1 MLKLHKGSVSMIEKL
16 SNLIL
21 EENCLKRNIDCS
33 FDKKER
39 TRLLTRLKIV
49 QKEIREIKIK
59 LRIEK
64 TLKKEKEAK
73 QNDFSNRSGEY

>member
-1 MLKLHKGSVSMIEKL
+1 MIEKL

-49 QKEIREIKIK
+49 QKEIKETKIK
-59 LRIEK
+59 LRIERMIK
-64 TLKKEKEAK
+64 NEK
-73 QNDFSNRSGEY
+73 SGKNI